1 MLRWINVSRDP
12 LPISPRNL
20 ADLGLMDSF
29 QGNFYNS
36 YKLIINFYRT
46 KIFERFHSWNGI
58 LKIKP
63 AYSFFLFH
71 PFIPG
76 NYPANLYIRYITM
89 YNWFVIRDSFVETP
103 SIQGELT
110 NSKNFRYDDWLTPTY
125 LYFAP
130 DFSPRDYD
138 GRVSN
143 STRSSYVYRCI
154 STGWSQNFLE
164 ARCPISAQPE
174 EEDPRWRDRA

>member
-1 MLRWINVSRDP
+1 
-12 LPISPRNL
+12 
-20 ADLGLMDSF
+20 
-29 QGNFYNS
+29 
-36 YKLIINFYRT
+36 
-46 KIFERFHSWNGI
+46 
-58 LKIKP
+58 
-63 AYSFFLFH
+63 
-71 PFIPG
+71 
-76 NYPANLYIRYITM
+76 M

-164 ARCPISAQPE
+164 ARCSISAQPE
-174 EEDPRWRDRA
+174 EEDPRWRVARKSCLLSSYSNISAGKSSIFFRGAKIYQ